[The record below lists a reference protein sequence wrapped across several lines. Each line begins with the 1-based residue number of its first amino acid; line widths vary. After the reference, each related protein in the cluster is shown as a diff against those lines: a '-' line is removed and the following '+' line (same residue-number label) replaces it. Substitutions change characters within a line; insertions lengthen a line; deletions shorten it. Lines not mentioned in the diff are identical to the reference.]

1 MLMPNPDPTTAS
13 DGRVLVE
20 HFYRELAADRA
31 VQARRALAAAPFER
45 AFARSAAAFEGAAA
59 ALEHAAGCS
68 PPNGEQARRLAE
80 QVNALLCIAAR
91 FEQTAD
97 LARDIARRAER
108 L

>member
-1 MLMPNPDPTTAS
+1 MSNPTPDTP
-13 DGRVLVE
+13 DRPVLVE
-20 HFYRELAADRA
+20 DFYRELAANRA

-45 AFARSAAAFEGAAA
+45 AFSHSAAAFERAAA

-68 PPNGEQARRLAE
+68 PPTGELARQLTE
-80 QVNALLCIAAR
+80 QVNALRCIAAR

-97 LARDIARRAER
+97 LARDLARRTKR